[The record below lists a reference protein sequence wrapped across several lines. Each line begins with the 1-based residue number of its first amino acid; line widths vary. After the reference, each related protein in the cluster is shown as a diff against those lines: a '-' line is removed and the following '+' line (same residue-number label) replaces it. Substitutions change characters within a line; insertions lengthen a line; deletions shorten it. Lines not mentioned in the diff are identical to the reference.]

1 MIIQGVNILST
12 VIGVRVPKWLKE
24 ELERLGINYAKEIR
38 EYLERRVREEKLKRV
53 LREIAEIRR
62 RIGRVEGNL
71 AAEFI
76 REDREGR

>member
-1 MIIQGVNILST
+1 LST

>member
-1 MIIQGVNILST
+1 MST